1 MSATAHLA
9 TVTTRCVLPGAAVAA
24 IGWFA
29 LQAIAGGLGPADRRA
44 LGDAV
49 KAEQTDPQQ
58 RIAVRFA
65 PSNGTSY
72 ASQDDAERLDTIE

>member
-1 MSATAHLA
+1 
-9 TVTTRCVLPGAAVAA
+9 
-24 IGWFA
+24 
-29 LQAIAGGLGPADRRA
+29 